1 MARTL
6 HAWAIKWRGKNLV
19 CNIWYRP
26 PCILT
31 GWVSKGMVQ
40 NNVYNHWRLFTLD
53 AQMRRQSCSRS
64 RISKGYSKP
73 WHLFEVFIKAVL
85 CTVWTHKNDF
95 KRLALFFYFV
105 VGIFQLW
112 CKASA
117 RWALQK
123 KKNTWSPSQCQNYRK
138 NITCFKQKKKVQSR
152 IYPGELIT
160 RTGDREIRSVSGRLP
175 DNPGELA

>member
-123 KKNTWSPSQCQNYRK
+123 KKNTWSPSQCQNYKK
-138 NITCFKQKKKVQSR
+138 NITCLCGYYHSHVQLVFGS
-152 IYPGELIT
+152 IQLIWMGIAYLRHESAVT
-160 RTGDREIRSVSGRLP
+160 KIV
-175 DNPGELA
+175 